1 MKKVILLLLAVCM
14 CISVCAC
21 GGESTTTSSSSAES
35 SKVESS
41 AVSSEV
47 ESSAV
52 SSEVESSAVSSEVE
66 SSAVS
71 SEVESSAVSSEV
83 ESSAVS
89 SEVESSEVSSEVES
103 SAVESSEPECTNH
116 DFEDATCTSPK
127 TCKICGKTEGKAKD
141 HDWKDADC
149 SNPKTCK
156 VCGKTEGEA
165 KGHDWKNAT
174 CTTPRTCKVCG
185 KTRGE
190 VEHNWQEATCKA
202 PKTCKDCGKTEGA
215 SASHSWKN
223 ADCTKAKTCKICGL
237 TEGAALGHSWKNATC
252 TEAKTCKTCGKTEGA
267 ALGHDWKAATCQESK
282 TCKTCGKTDGSKG
295 AHKYSDG
302 VCSVCGAKDPN
313 YVKVYKAGEAWV
325 VPGEWEL
332 TINNVTEHI
341 LCDNRYNEREGLTG
355 MQGAIVSYT
364 YKNLSSSTIS
374 IPSYDGMFGTIELY
388 DGNSEKAV
396 LYSDIYC
403 DHTKDATDCM
413 PGMKATAKHTYALY
427 SNSTSVTIFVT
438 KKDSK
443 GTSRTAT
450 FKINV
455 TPAPQEPEEDKMQGY
470 KVTCDTSLPETINYY
485 SGSNIQSSCQV
496 TAVSFEVSGDDLK
509 ILMTGKKTYDSK
521 GSGQSASCKI
531 GWKLYN
537 SQNYVVDDGTLYTN
551 SLAVGEGFL
560 NASDTAYDILVPG
573 ESYRL
578 VIMNVN

>member
-14 CISVCAC
+14 CISMCAC
-21 GGESTTTSSSSAES
+21 GGESTNTSSSSAES
-35 SKVESS
+35 SAVSSKVESSAVSSEVESSAVSSVLESS

-52 SSEVESSAVSSEVE
+52 SSEVESSAVSSEAE

-71 SEVESSAVSSEV
+71 SEVESSVA
-83 ESSAVS
+83 
-89 SEVESSEVSSEVES
+89 
-103 SAVESSEPECTNH
+103 ECAH
-116 DFEDATCTSPK
+116 DFEAATCTSPK
-127 TCKICGKTEGKAKD
+127 TCKLCGKTEGKAID
-141 HDWKDADC
+141 HDWKEADC

-156 VCGKTEGEA
+156 VCKKTEGEA
-165 KGHDWKNAT
+165 KGHDWKAAT
-174 CTTPRTCKVCG
+174 CTEPRTCKVCG
-185 KTRGE
+185 KTRGD
-190 VEHNWQEATCKA
+190 VEHDWQDATCKT
-202 PKTCKDCGKTEGA
+202 PKTCKDCGKTEGTT
-215 SASHSWKN
+215 ASHSWKN
-223 ADCTKAKTCKICGL
+223 ADCTKAKTCKVCGV

-252 TEAKTCKTCGKTEGA
+252 TDAKTCKTCGATEGK

-295 AHKYSDG
+295 AHKYTDG
-302 VCSVCGAKDPN
+302 ICSVCGAKDPN
-313 YVKVYKAGEAWV
+313 YVKVYKAGETWT

-332 TINNVTEHI
+332 TINNVTEHP
-341 LCDNRYNEREGLTG
+341 LCDSYRTENYGFTG
-355 MQGAIVSYT
+355 MYGVMLNYT
-364 YKNLSSSTIS
+364 YKNLSTSELDIGYSDSFGS
-374 IPSYDGMFGTIELY
+374 ITVYDSE
-388 DGNSEKAV
+388 SEKAEE
-396 LYSDIYC
+396 YGIGIWC
-403 DHTKDATDCM
+403 DHEKDATNCM
-413 PGMKATAKHTYALY
+413 PGMKATAKHSYAT
-427 SNSTSVTIFVT
+427 NNKSTTVTVYIT
-438 KKDSK
+438 RKDSK
-443 GTSRTAT
+443 GTSHTAT

-509 ILMTGKKTYDSK
+509 IFMTGKKTYDSK

-560 NASDTAYDILVPG
+560 NASDTAYDVLVPG